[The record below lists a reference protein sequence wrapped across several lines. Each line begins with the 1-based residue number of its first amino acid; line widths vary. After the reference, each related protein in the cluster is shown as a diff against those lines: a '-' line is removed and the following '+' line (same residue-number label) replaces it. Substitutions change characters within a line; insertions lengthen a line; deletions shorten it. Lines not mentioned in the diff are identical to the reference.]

1 VALTVLAVLAG
12 KEAPAYG
19 EAATAVILV
28 VLNGAA
34 MLLACV
40 TVSTPI
46 IVPGERKYVG
56 VLRVKAAMEWKVNAN
71 DC

>member
-1 VALTVLAVLAG
+1 LVLEVLVIKGAS
-12 KEAPAYG
+12 AYG
-19 EAATAVILV
+19 EAAMAAIM
-28 VLNGAA
+28 VLNGAT
-34 MLLACV
+34 MLLTCV
-40 TVSTPI
+40 TASTLI

>member
-1 VALTVLAVLAG
+1 VALPVLAVLAG
-12 KEAPAYG
+12 KEASTYG
-19 EAATAVILV
+19 EAATADML
-28 VLNGAA
+28 VLNGAT

-46 IVPGERKYVG
+46 IVPGERKDVG
-56 VLRVKAAMEWKVNAN
+56 VLRVKETMEWKVNAN

>member
-1 VALTVLAVLAG
+1 MALPVLEVLAG

-19 EAATAVILV
+19 EAATAAMLV
-28 VLNGAA
+28 LSGAT

-56 VLRVKAAMEWKVNAN
+56 VLRVKEAK
-71 DC
+71 